1 MRFAIKKVL
10 EAEIIFMLLCMKV
23 KRKEQRKMKGTI
35 ICYGDS
41 NTYGYDPQSLTGGR
55 YPENIRWTGILQ
67 EKSGW
72 LIKNHG
78 VNGRCIPHN
87 SSQIHFFCEQLRDWC
102 KIKGTVRI
110 WIMLGT
116 NDLLTEKGFTAED
129 TGNRM
134 KKFLQVLV
142 QQQEINNREM
152 KVRLIAP
159 PPVKRGA
166 WVDEERICR
175 EAEKLDKIYS
185 KVAEELN
192 MDFTGTGDWEIPVA
206 YDGVHFSQEGHRK
219 FADKLLEI
227 LYNKPE

>member
-1 MRFAIKKVL
+1 
-10 EAEIIFMLLCMKV
+10 
-23 KRKEQRKMKGTI
+23 MKGTI

-142 QQQEINNREM
+142 QQLEVNNREM

-159 PPVKRGA
+159 PPVKLSL
-166 WVDEERICR
+166 IH
-175 EAEKLDKIYS
+175 I
-185 KVAEELN
+185 
-192 MDFTGTGDWEIPVA
+192 
-206 YDGVHFSQEGHRK
+206 
-219 FADKLLEI
+219 
-227 LYNKPE
+227 

>member
-1 MRFAIKKVL
+1 
-10 EAEIIFMLLCMKV
+10 
-23 KRKEQRKMKGTI
+23 
-35 ICYGDS
+35 
-41 NTYGYDPQSLTGGR
+41 
-55 YPENIRWTGILQ
+55 
-67 EKSGW
+67 
-72 LIKNHG
+72 
-78 VNGRCIPHN
+78 
-87 SSQIHFFCEQLRDWC
+87 
-102 KIKGTVRI
+102 
-110 WIMLGT
+110 MLGT

-142 QQQEINNREM
+142 QQLEVNNREM

-175 EAEKLDKIYS
+175 EAEKLDKVYS